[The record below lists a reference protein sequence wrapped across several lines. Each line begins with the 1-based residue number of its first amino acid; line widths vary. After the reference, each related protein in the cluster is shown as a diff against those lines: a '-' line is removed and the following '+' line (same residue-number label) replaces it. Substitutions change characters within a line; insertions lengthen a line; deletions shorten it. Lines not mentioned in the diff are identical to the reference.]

1 MGRAGLVD
9 RFRSMFP
16 NAFRYEGNRAIVF
29 APADKIDT
37 RSLKTPPSAHDR
49 LKQPARYAL

>member
-1 MGRAGLVD
+1 
-9 RFRSMFP
+9 MFP